1 MKFHGEATA
10 QKRLHSQHAA
20 SAMTNVNTPHAQFA
34 KANNAI
40 NMIDRLTRAVKMR
53 VFSTNEF
60 AADSGDTDKAFEHY
74 LHALQ
79 AERIP
84 MIGNLADLQGICHW
98 EAKQGVAAGLTANYA
113 IHFAKLGYSLWTDV
127 KMPDPFVP

>member
-1 MKFHGEATA
+1 MMHPTTLIAALLAAGLTAMGPATA
-10 QKRLHSQHAA
+10 MAQPGYMTCQAA
-20 SAMTNVNTPHAQFA
+20 NS
-34 KANNAI
+34 
-40 NMIDRLTRAVKMR
+40 VKMR

-98 EAKQGVAAGLTANYA
+98 EAKQGVAA
-113 IHFAKLGYSLWTDV
+113 
-127 KMPDPFVP
+127 